1 VTPWDG
7 ADESC
12 AAKLS
17 SAKEIDLIR
26 PRRRRGAGLVTHT
39 SSSSEGSRHVPT
51 GNREGDPR
59 TPAHTT
65 TTGGS
70 MKSVSRRTA
79 ALGWTLAL
87 LPGLL
92 LGCNPETSIEP
103 PAAPARTSS
112 TAQSNDLGDAV
123 LVFGNLI
130 FGDHAFNGILRY
142 DATGAPIDAER
153 FVPALPGG
161 AGGGCCMT
169 FGPDDHLYVSSTPAG
184 DVLRFNGVTGEFI
197 DVFVPSGSGGLQ
209 FPLAPA
215 FGPDGNLYVGDFG
228 SHSILRYDGTTGAFI
243 DEFVEAGAGGMV
255 LFDPQLFVFG
265 PDGHIYAASQSTNR
279 ILRFDGTTGALDEAF
294 FPAGNG
300 GVVGPTGVT
309 FGPDGDLYVS
319 STGDDRVLRY
329 DGQTGAFIGEFVS
342 QGSGGLQ
349 LPVGLTFGPDGHL
362 YVTSPGSS
370 RETASI
376 LRYDGR
382 TGEFLDVFVAP
393 GSGGITGPRM
403 LEWKS
408 TVTICHRPPGNPA
421 RARTMTIGYRL
432 AGEHVDHGDVVGQ
445 CG

>member
-1 VTPWDG
+1 ME
-7 ADESC
+7 AQ
-12 AAKLS
+12 
-17 SAKEIDLIR
+17 
-26 PRRRRGAGLVTHT
+26 
-39 SSSSEGSRHVPT
+39 
-51 GNREGDPR
+51 
-59 TPAHTT
+59 
-65 TTGGS
+65 
-70 MKSVSRRTA
+70 MKSVSRPTA

-92 LGCNPETSIEP
+92 LGCNPERSIEP
-103 PAAPARTSS
+103 TVAAARTSS
-112 TAQSNDLGDAV
+112 TAQSSDLGDAV
-123 LVFGNLI
+123 LVVGNLI
-130 FGDHAFNGILRY
+130 PGDAAFNGILRY

-153 FVPALPGG
+153 FVPALRGG
-161 AGGGCCMT
+161 LVGGCCMT
-169 FGPDDHLYVSSTPAG
+169 FGPDDHLYVSSTGSG
-184 DVLRFNGVTGEFI
+184 DMLRFDGVTGEFI
-197 DVFVPSGSGGLQ
+197 DVFVPAGSGGLQ
-209 FPLAPA
+209 RPLSPA

-255 LFDPQLFVFG
+255 LSDPQLFVFG
-265 PDGHIYAASQSTNR
+265 PDGHIYAASESMHR

-300 GVVGPTGVT
+300 GVVGPAGVT

-319 STGDDRVLRY
+319 SSGDDRVLRY
-329 DGQTGAFIGEFVS
+329 DGRTGSFVGEFVS
-342 QGSGGLQ
+342 RGSGGLHE
-349 LPVGLTFGPDGHL
+349 PVGLIFGPDGHL
-362 YVTSPGSS
+362 YVTSPGT
-370 RETASI
+370 REAASI

-421 RARTMTIGYRL
+421 GARTLTIGYRL
-432 AGEHVDHGDVVGQ
+432 AGEHIDHGDAVGR